1 MELFSQH
8 QGPLSPSIMNR
19 ILLVE
24 DTETDAALIQRALK
38 LAGITNP
45 IHRICDGAETLGYL
59 EHAERNPSELP
70 SILLLDLNLPKV
82 DGIRILEW
90 LQRRPAFG
98 KMLRIVV
105 SHLDSMQTIKEAYAA
120 GAQSYLTK
128 PLHQSEVN
136 HLIVSFPG
144 YWLFSEKSGQSIP
157 DSARPKQSNQVPTDP
172 AL

>member
-1 MELFSQH
+1 
-8 QGPLSPSIMNR
+8 MNG

-24 DTETDAALIQRALK
+24 DTDSDAALIQRALK
-38 LAGITNP
+38 LAGIANP
-45 IHRICDGAETLGYL
+45 IHRISDGAETLGYL
-59 EHAERNPSELP
+59 ERSERNPSDLP
-70 SILLLDLNLPKV
+70 SILLLDLNLPRV

-90 LQRRPAFG
+90 LQRRPAFS

-105 SHLDSMQTIKEAYAA
+105 SQLDSMQTIKDAYAA

-136 HLIVSFPG
+136 HLIISFPG

-157 DSARPKQSNQVPTDP
+157 DSSRPKQSTQAPIDP